1 MSPPKHQKPGTG
13 VAALPSIQAFKDC
26 RPTRAQSLRGLGL
39 VEPAVGKNIFNKKV
53 FPRLLNDLR
62 KIYYIAFDDFKAS
75 RIRDRLVIANNFLQF
90 VSKLIRNH
98 GAVFAIK

>member
-1 MSPPKHQKPGTG
+1 MKAMKFIMNFKLKTIIRDSI
-13 VAALPSIQAFKDC
+13 LP
-26 RPTRAQSLRGLGL
+26 
-39 VEPAVGKNIFNKKV
+39 VGKNIFNKKV